1 MNAPDPDI
9 EALALL
15 VLMEATRSAQE
26 DLQAIMNGVKD
37 LTKDEILGHL
47 AARIDVQAA
56 ILQELSTFEQRY
68 GQIRATLARRQP
80 QAAKQHHP
88 DTTGQRR
95 CFALTLAITSA
106 LIGGVLIEL
115 ANLFV
120 PPLLH
125 HYQLMRSVS
134 GPPAARLVAGTR
146 RRRC

>member
-15 VLMEATRSAQE
+15 VLMEATRAAQE

-37 LTKDEILGHL
+37 LTKDEILRHL
-47 AARIDVQAA
+47 AARIEVQAA
-56 ILQELSTFEQRY
+56 ILQELRTFEQRY
-68 GQIRATLARRQP
+68 AQIRATLARRQP
-80 QAAKQHHP
+80 QAAKHRHP
-88 DTTGQRR
+88 DTPGQRR

-125 HYQLMRSVS
+125 H
-134 GPPAARLVAGTR
+134 
-146 RRRC
+146 